1 MRRRPGRAVWP
12 AALALLALG
21 YLAGGA
27 RSHPPQAG
35 APVAPATGP
44 QSNPQPTGARLWPFA
59 TRGFRVRPD
68 GDLENGAWR
77 VRLLPSADGVP
88 AAAPARIAAL
98 DRWRPV
104 LRWTRRAGDVRW
116 EFEAVAFHPGPA
128 RDTGLVVSLRV
139 RALNEGP
146 AVRTARLDAVLAPPD
161 SAPLFTAWDE
171 PGTGAPALRW
181 AVHGGRDRVQGWG
194 GPDVRSA
201 DVATLRDEVALP
213 PGGRHERVLLLPA
226 YACTGAGIER
236 LARVP
241 HAHRVGEA
249 LEQWD
254 RWLGEGAAFSLG
266 DPEVENALRAARIVL
281 LTSRERRGELV
292 LPMGGPFQYRDVW
305 LRDGVRAAHA
315 LVLAG
320 HVAAARQLVAGLASL
335 QWPNGAFL
343 TQHGQLDG
351 TGQALWAFEQVLLR
365 PATQDDLG
373 PTLDQ
378 GLAAW
383 HWIARQRS
391 PARGAAVRF
400 AGLLPFGDPRDNELV
415 SAPLV
420 GNDAWAIAGM
430 RGLERL
436 LRAGGR
442 TAQADS
448 VASDLTGYRRGF
460 HDALEASGSGDVPAA
475 WSGGGR
481 DWGNLSAG
489 WPCAALG
496 SNDPRLA
503 ALAAR
508 VWARAGGAGLACY
521 GPVDSLHAY
530 AGADLATWALL
541 AGRRQ
546 QADSVFAAMLHWRT
560 ASGTAGEVFA
570 RDGGFGRNVPPHATS
585 AAALV
590 AYARNAILFDDPDTL
605 RLTLGARERW
615 WRGARV
621 ERAPTWWGALDVSF
635 RRDGDAATWAWTPVP
650 VWTEL
655 VLPPGT
661 ELAGAPPSPLV
672 RGSRPDRV
680 LAPPGTREA
689 RVQVAAAR

>member
-1 MRRRPGRAVWP
+1 MTGVARAARPVT
-12 AALALLALG
+12 LALLALG
-21 YLAGGA
+21 CLAGCAPRSTPGPGA
-27 RSHPPQAG
+27 AFAPDSVPDAYREPSG
-35 APVAPATGP
+35 AL
-44 QSNPQPTGARLWPFA
+44 LWPFA

-77 VRLLPSADGVP
+77 VRLLPSADGV
-88 AAAPARIAAL
+88 AASAPARIAAP

-128 RDTGLVVSLRV
+128 RDTGLFVSLRV
-139 RALNEGP
+139 SVFNDGP
-146 AVRTARLDAVLAPPD
+146 AARTARLDAVLAPPD
-161 SAPLFTAWDE
+161 SAPLFAAWDE
-171 PGTGAPALRW
+171 PETGAPALRW
-181 AVHGGRDRVQGWG
+181 AARGGHDRVQGWSG
-194 GPDVRSA
+194 REVQHA
-201 DVATLRDEVALP
+201 DAATLRDEHPLP
-213 PGGRHERVLLLPA
+213 AGGRHERDLLLPA
-226 YACTGAGIER
+226 YACEAGELER

-241 HAHRVGEA
+241 HARRVSEA

-254 RWLGEGAAFSLG
+254 RWLGEGAVFSLG

-281 LTSRERRGELV
+281 LASRARRGDLV

-305 LRDGVRAAHA
+305 LRDGARAAQA
-315 LVLAG
+315 LAVAG
-320 HVAAARQLVAGLASL
+320 HVAAARDLAAGLASL

-343 TQHGQLDG
+343 THHGQLDG

-365 PATQDDLG
+365 TGARENLG

-378 GLAAW
+378 GVAAW

-391 PARGAAVRF
+391 TAHRAGGPF

-420 GNDAWAIAGM
+420 GNDAWAIAGLS
-430 RGLERL
+430 GLERL

-442 TAQADS
+442 TTQADS
-448 VASDLTGYRRGF
+448 VAMDLAGYRRRF
-460 HDALEASGSGDVPAA
+460 HEGLEASRSGDVPAA
-475 WSGGGR
+475 WNGSGR
-481 DWGNLSAG
+481 DWGNLSVG
-489 WPCAALG
+489 WPCAALD

-503 ALAAR
+503 ALATR

-541 AGRRQ
+541 AGRRK

-590 AYARNAILFDDPDTL
+590 VYARNAILFDDADTL

-621 ERAPTWWGALDVSF
+621 QRAPSWWGALDVAF
-635 RRDGDAATWAWTPVP
+635 HRDGDAAIWSWTPVP

-655 VLPPGT
+655 VLPPGA

-689 RVQVAAAR
+689 RVALASAR

>member
-1 MRRRPGRAVWP
+1 MSRRLARAART
-12 AALALLALG
+12 AAFALLALAC
-21 YLAGGA
+21 LAGCARQRTLPDGA
-27 RSHPPQAG
+27 AFAPDSVPDAYREPSG
-35 APVAPATGP
+35 AL
-44 QSNPQPTGARLWPFA
+44 LWPFA

-68 GDLENGAWR
+68 GDLENGASR
-77 VRLLPSADGVP
+77 VRLLPSADRI
-88 AAAPARIAAL
+88 AASAPARIAAL

-128 RDTGLVVSLRV
+128 RDTGLFVSLRV
-139 RALNEGP
+139 RAFNDGS
-146 AVRTARLDAVLAPPD
+146 AARTVRFDAVLAPPD

-171 PGTGAPALRW
+171 PESGAPALRW
-181 AVHGGRDRVQGWG
+181 AVRGGRDRVQGWG
-194 GPDVRSA
+194 GPGERSA
-201 DVATLRDEVALP
+201 DIAMLRDEVVLP
-213 PGGRHERVLLLPA
+213 AGGRRERVLLLPA
-226 YACTGAGIER
+226 YACEAAELER
-236 LARVP
+236 HARVP

-254 RWLGEGAAFSLG
+254 RWLGEGATFSLG
-266 DPEVENALRAARIVL
+266 DPEVEDALRAARIVL
-281 LTSRERRGELV
+281 LSSRERRGELI

-305 LRDGVRAAHA
+305 LRDGARATQA
-315 LVLAG
+315 LALAG
-320 HVAAARQLVAGLASL
+320 HVAAARELAAGLASL

-343 TQHGQLDG
+343 THHGQLDG

-365 PATQDDLG
+365 TGTRENLG

-378 GLAAW
+378 GVAAW

-391 PARGAAVRF
+391 PARGAAGKF
-400 AGLLPFGDPRDNELV
+400 EGLLPFGDPRDNELV

-420 GNDAWAIAGM
+420 GNDAWAIAGL

-448 VASDLTGYRRGF
+448 VASDLAGYRRRF
-460 HDALEASGSGDVPAA
+460 HEALEASGSGDVPAA

-496 SNDPRLA
+496 SDDPRLA

-521 GPVDSLHAY
+521 GPSDSLHAY

-590 AYARNAILFDDPDTL
+590 VYARNAILFDDPDTL

-615 WRGARV
+615 WRGTRV
-621 ERAPTWWGALDVSF
+621 ERAPTWWGALDVAF
-635 RRDGDAATWAWTPVP
+635 RRDGDAATWAWTAVP

-672 RGSRPDRV
+672 RGARPDRV
-680 LAPPGTREA
+680 LAPPGSREA
-689 RVQVAAAR
+689 RVSLAAAR

>member
-1 MRRRPGRAVWP
+1 MTGRLSRAAWP
-12 AALALLALG
+12 VAFALLALAC
-21 YLAGGA
+21 LAGCGLQGDPLADAPFAPDSVADAYREPSGA
-27 RSHPPQAG
+27 
-35 APVAPATGP
+35 
-44 QSNPQPTGARLWPFA
+44 LIWPFA

-77 VRLLPSADGVP
+77 VRLLPSADGAP
-88 AAAPARIAAL
+88 ASAPARIAAL

-116 EFEAVAFHPGPA
+116 EFEAVAFHPGAA
-128 RDTGLVVSLRV
+128 RDTGLVVSLLV
-139 RALNEGP
+139 RALNLG
-146 AVRTARLDAVLAPPD
+146 AAARTARFDAVLAPPD

-171 PGTGAPALRW
+171 PESGGPELRW
-181 AVHGGRDRVQGWG
+181 GHRGDHHRVQGWSAPGNPTVSTTTLHEEFPLPAG
-194 GPDVRSA
+194 G
-201 DVATLRDEVALP
+201 
-213 PGGRHERVLLLPA
+213 GHELSLLLPA
-226 YACTGAGIER
+226 YAIPCGELER
-236 LARVP
+236 LASVP
-241 HAHRVGEA
+241 HARRVREA
-249 LEQWD
+249 LRQWD
-254 RWLGEGAAFSLG
+254 RLLGEGADFSIS
-266 DPEVENALRAARIVL
+266 DEEVKGALRAARIVL
-281 LTSRERRGELV
+281 LASRERRGEVV
-292 LPMGGPFQYRDVW
+292 LPVGGPFQYRDVW
-305 LRDGVRAAHA
+305 MRDGVRATQA
-315 LVLAG
+315 LALAG
-320 HVAAARQLVAGLASL
+320 HVAAARELVTGLASL

-365 PATQDDLG
+365 SGTRADFG
-373 PTLDQ
+373 STLDQ
-378 GLAAW
+378 GVAAW
-383 HWIARQRS
+383 RWIARQRS
-391 PARGAAVRF
+391 PGRGAAVRF

-420 GNDAWAIAGM
+420 GNDAWAMTGL

-442 TAQADS
+442 AAQADS
-448 VASDLTGYRRGF
+448 VAADLAGYRSRF
-460 HDALEASGSGDVPAA
+460 HEALESSGSPDVPAA
-475 WSGGGR
+475 WNGGGR
-481 DWGNLSAG
+481 DWGNLSVG
-489 WPCAALG
+489 WPCAALPAG
-496 SNDPRLA
+496 DPRLG

-541 AGRRQ
+541 AGRRE

-560 ASGTAGEVFA
+560 ASGTAGEVFS
-570 RDGGFGRNVPPHATS
+570 RDGGFGRNTPPHATS

-590 AYARNAILFDDPDTL
+590 VYVRNAILFDDVDTL

-615 WRGARV
+615 WRGSDV
-621 ERAPTWWGALDVSF
+621 KRAPTWWGALDVSF
-635 RRDGDAATWAWTPVP
+635 VRDDDTASWSWTPVP

-661 ELAGAPPSPLV
+661 ELAGVPPSPLV
-672 RGSRPDRV
+672 PGARPDRV

-689 RVQVAAAR
+689 RVRLRPAN